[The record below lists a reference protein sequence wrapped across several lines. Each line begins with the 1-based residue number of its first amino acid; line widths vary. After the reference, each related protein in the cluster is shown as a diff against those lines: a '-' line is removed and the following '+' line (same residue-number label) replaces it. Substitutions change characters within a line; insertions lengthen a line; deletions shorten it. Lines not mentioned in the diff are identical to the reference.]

1 MEATVKKVSHSGSS
15 TTLIQSVPSL
25 GKEKNKNKLD
35 FNFQDKTHR
44 LSETGSSENPVHVVK
59 IKVNPDST
67 STVKINISSNCSAA
81 PAGNMHKSELTSV
94 TNKSSSPN
102 NASYFYYNQYPG
114 IVLPSAQ
121 SSPSDTLDSGTCSDL
136 DGSTPPP
143 LPKKKS
149 IVTFSSEGSSVAGSS
164 INSDDE
170 ISCDSLN
177 SSELEE
183 IVDSKKH
190 EEDSPI
196 DFKASFKEKQKL
208 FSQKIVTINEN
219 NLITKNNSFD
229 AQINNSKHSFIE
241 KVNAFE
247 QKQILGNESKT
258 NNNNNFNLSKVSFN
272 SKIAFAANNRSEI
285 KDSKE
290 TNVNINSNTKN
301 TSITKIVPILK
312 KTNVTYINEENTSAS
327 NSALDSNN
335 DVINESNVNNDKSSA
350 CEMVMNSNNTMCVSE
365 KVQNLVTNKS
375 NNDLEDI
382 PPAQMKFKRKEIRYE
397 DDQHYKFHL
406 NENNFDTD
414 DSKKTQHNEED
425 DYFAGYKNLN
435 GMTDSATST
444 IKSSKGTIRG
454 VKNRVRAGI
463 ATFLTTPTTKTWQE
477 KEAGKI
483 VLYSTTMGIVRDTY
497 HRCLKVKQILRT
509 HLVKFEDKDVFMS
522 RETQQEF
529 KERLETELINVPQIF
544 VEGVHIG
551 DADAIERLNE
561 SGELRRILKPYKSPD
576 ACTICQVCGGYR
588 LLPCSLCNGSKK
600 SVHRNHF
607 TTELVALKC
616 MNCDEVGLVKC
627 YAC

>member
-1 MEATVKKVSHSGSS
+1 S
-15 TTLIQSVPSL
+15 
-25 GKEKNKNKLD
+25 
-35 FNFQDKTHR
+35 
-44 LSETGSSENPVHVVK
+44 
-59 IKVNPDST
+59 
-67 STVKINISSNCSAA
+67 
-81 PAGNMHKSELTSV
+81 KS
-94 TNKSSSPN
+94 
-102 NASYFYYNQYPG
+102 
-114 IVLPSAQ
+114 SAQ
-121 SSPSDTLDSGTCSDL
+121 SSLSDTLDSGTCSDL

-183 IVDSKKH
+183 ITDSKKH
-190 EEDSPI
+190 EDDSNI

-219 NLITKNNSFD
+219 NLLVKSNNNFD
-229 AQINNSKHSFIE
+229 AQVNNSKHSFIE
-241 KVNAFE
+241 KLNAFE
-247 QKQILGNESKT
+247 QKQILGNESKC
-258 NNNNNFNLSKVSFN
+258 NNNDSKLNVSKVSFN
-272 SKIAFAANNRSEI
+272 RKIVLHDINNSCE
-285 KDSKE
+285 SKE
-290 TNVNINSNTKN
+290 NSSSVNQISEQEKVIHNKKC
-301 TSITKIVPILK
+301 TSVTKIVPILK
-312 KTNVTYINEENTSAS
+312 KTSNLTFVNKENTSAPNEFESVGITESAISESVPRVS
-327 NSALDSNN
+327 NETSSDS
-335 DVINESNVNNDKSSA
+335 
-350 CEMVMNSNNTMCVSE
+350 EMVNINNNENCVSE
-365 KVQNLVTNKS
+365 NSVSDGVEKLVIS
-375 NNDLEDI
+375 NSRDHHTGLTK
-382 PPAQMKFKRKEIRYE
+382 MKFKRKEIHYE

-414 DSKKTQHNEED
+414 DAKKSQQNEED
-425 DYFAGYKNLN
+425 DYFAGYKNLD
-435 GMTDSATST
+435 GMTSSATST
-444 IKSSKGTIRG
+444 IKSSKGTVRG

-463 ATFLTTPTTKTWQE
+463 ATFLTMPTTKTWQE

-483 VLYSTTMGIVRDTY
+483 VMYSTTMGIVRDTY

-509 HLVKFEDKDVFMS
+509 HLVKFDDKDVFMS

-529 KERLETELINVPQIF
+529 KERLGTDVINVPQIF